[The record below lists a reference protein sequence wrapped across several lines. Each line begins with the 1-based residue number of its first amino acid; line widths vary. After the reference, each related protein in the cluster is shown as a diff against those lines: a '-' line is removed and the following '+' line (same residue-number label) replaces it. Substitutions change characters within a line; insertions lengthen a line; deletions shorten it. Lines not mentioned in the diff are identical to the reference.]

1 MSSARPATKARPI
14 HRPAESDGPR
24 QTAGGWFDCWPNR
37 AARIRAHRCPGHGG
51 RRCGFA
57 AAALSEMSAPHT
69 MGLWWR
75 RSLSLSNATTRS
87 ATHRL
92 TTNWQLHWTG
102 PPRTGFGL
110 PGATAGLNSIESL
123 MLNRA
128 PGSGLVVWR
137 RALASSAGRLPYN
150 ARCREFARSA
160 SGSTP
165 SRCDDL
171 PRATHCRVAETNGDP
186 ISNQYGLSLARSSE
200 ALPASLWGRFPATNG
215 SQAGLCRQ
223 H

>member
-1 MSSARPATKARPI
+1 VRL
-14 HRPAESDGPR
+14 
-24 QTAGGWFDCWPNR
+24 
-37 AARIRAHRCPGHGG
+37 
-51 RRCGFA
+51 RRCYSLRDVRAPYNGFVVA
-57 AAALSEMSAPHT
+57 PKFVALERDNKVGQIAFCD
-69 MGLWWR
+69 R
-75 RSLSLSNATTRS
+75 DRS

-102 PPRTGFGL
+102 PPRTCFGL

-171 PRATHCRVAETNGDP
+171 PRATHCRVAETTGTRFQ
-186 ISNQYGLSLARSSE
+186 NQYGLSLARSSE